1 MVNYPLV
8 DFSFTVEF
16 GLLPQMPVDSQ
27 FLVVSGLITTAE
39 ARQPSTVST
48 PSTTP
53 VGAATGELA
62 PPNKSPF
69 TTVYSPLVLR
79 RGLPLISAVSAWC
92 IDAFENNNYVPV
104 NLKVILWDEQQTPV
118 CTWYIKNALPV
129 KRELSDLNAQGS
141 SLLIETITLNY
152 GSLKTISESAG
163 LITKNLV
170 KVIPNF

>member
-1 MVNYPLV
+1 MANYPLV

-27 FLVVSGLITTAE
+27 FLIVSGLNASVETG
-39 ARQPSTVST
+39 QPT
-48 PSTTP
+48 STTTTS
-53 VGAATGELA
+53 TGLGGFLNEPA
-62 PPNKSPF
+62 QTK
-69 TTVYSPLVLR
+69 TTYTTLYSPLVLR
-79 RGLPLISAVSAWC
+79 RGLPLVSAVSAWC

-152 GSLKTISESAG
+152 GSLTTISESAG
-163 LITKNLV
+163 LLTKKLV